1 MTGDGTGVFLTDAG
15 AEFSVRAVQH
25 HSSTSTTTLEPLYA
39 TDLDVMDGLAGE
51 LRGKAGDRLRGTLR
65 RRGNV
70 FVLSPEQPSE
80 SVSTKAESTASSP
93 SPGTD
98 PKTPAPQRAGSQTAA
113 REAPPLVA
121 PTRRGDRRKPV
132 ETKAPASPVTPPAA
146 RRTQPREETLERAP
160 VATPPPPP
168 VESHRMTRETAPS
181 QSEAIEALKI
191 IADFLR
197 APSAVSPPL
206 RAESGE
212 PTSEAAPSQ
221 AEAIE
226 AARVVAQFL
235 RDDRSISV
243 QVAKHAQSIVS
254 RFIATREGNE
264 MI

>member
-1 MTGDGTGVFLTDAG
+1 VTGDGTGVFVTDAG

-70 FVLSPEQPSE
+70 FVLSPEQPPDTM
-80 SVSTKAESTASSP
+80 STTAQSTVSSP
-93 SPGTD
+93 SPGSD
-98 PKTPAPQRAGSQTAA
+98 PKKPAPQRTGSQTAA
-113 REAPPLVA
+113 REVPPAAAPN
-121 PTRRGDRRKPV
+121 RRGDRRKPA
-132 ETKAPASPVTPPAA
+132 ETKAPAPPVTPPAA
-146 RRTQPREETLERAP
+146 RRAKPREETVERAP

-168 VESHRMTRETAPS
+168 AQSNRVTREIAPS
-181 QSEAIEALKI
+181 QSEAIDALKI
-191 IADFLR
+191 VADFLR

-235 RDDRSISV
+235 RDDPDISV
-243 QVAKHAQSIVS
+243 EVAKHAQSIVS
-254 RFIATREGNE
+254 RFIAAREVD
-264 MI
+264 